1 MRVRDQVAGPRIRSR
16 VGPRN
21 TKSLR
26 SVGFR
31 ACRALGFRGFGFR
44 CRGFRV
50 RVIVGLVGPR
60 ASNYNATYPR
70 PTLHGSVTRPCK
82 QTCSC
87 AICMQV
93 ILDSRLIVI

>member
-1 MRVRDQVAGPRIRSR
+1 MMVRDQVAGPRIRSR

-21 TKSLR
+21 TKSLS

-50 RVIVGLVGPR
+50 RVIVGPR
-60 ASNYNATYPR
+60 ASNYNATYPM

-82 QTCSC
+82 LTCSC
-87 AICMQV
+87 TICMQV